1 MRNLCRMVQNGG
13 VCAYSWCS
21 RALGAANGRPKG
33 AMALAACSKAPSMG
47 ASKAIMLHI
56 GANTNANAIAK
67 AIANAKSA
75 AR

>member
-13 VCAYSWCS
+13 VCAYSWCI

-47 ASKAIMLHI
+47 ASKAMMLHI
-56 GANTNANAIAK
+56 GANANAIAK
-67 AIANAKSA
+67 AISNAKSA